1 MKGHWRH
8 GLLVMLLV
16 AGSAHAVKE
25 RELGEIFIE
34 ESNSKQALE
43 FVGQGSRPV
52 DNTGRDKYSI
62 YQNKNIED
70 PTEFGGGLKFNATD
84 DFSISIEAGGAVVED
99 SDIDIDSGAVKFELS
114 Y

>member
-1 MKGHWRH
+1 MKGQWRH
-8 GLLVMLLV
+8 GLLVMLLI

-62 YQNKNIED
+62 YQNKNIQD
-70 PTEFGGGLKFNATD
+70 PTEFGAGLKFNATD
-84 DFSISIEAGGAVVED
+84 DFSISVEAGGAVVDD
-99 SDIDIDSGAVKFELS
+99 SDLDIDSGAVKFELS